1 MYKKKLLSTLHYVD
15 LKIWFALQIFS
26 LIWLLKKRPQINFSG
41 QNYSV
46 EDYSYYFLFIHCC
59 GYINIDVLTYEN
71 LPIQVYSKRWK
82 SIWHI
87 LWYSKAIFES
97 LQWKVRHS
105 HCSHFWSVIPNG
117 SQHMQKWTH
126 SALLVITETSK
137 SICNFAC
144 PHNCPP
150 MGNDDRTVPHNYHK

>member
-1 MYKKKLLSTLHYVD
+1 MLFLFIYLFKKVKTAFTNFTLLNNQCKSNLEYCYFYKYIVLCKKKL
-15 LKIWFALQIFS
+15 
-26 LIWLLKKRPQINFSG
+26 
-41 QNYSV
+41 
-46 EDYSYYFLFIHCC
+46 
-59 GYINIDVLTYEN
+59 TYESR
-71 LPIQVYSKRWK
+71 PIQVYSKHWK

-87 LWYSKAIFES
+87 LWYLKAIFES
-97 LQWKVRHS
+97 LQWKVHHS

-150 MGNDDRTVPHNYHK
+150 MGSGDRTVPHNYHKLSNEMLLVVGKSCR

>member
-1 MYKKKLLSTLHYVD
+1 MLFLFIYLFKKVKTAFTNFTLLKNQCKSNLEYCYFYKYIVLCKKKL
-15 LKIWFALQIFS
+15 
-26 LIWLLKKRPQINFSG
+26 
-41 QNYSV
+41 
-46 EDYSYYFLFIHCC
+46 
-59 GYINIDVLTYEN
+59 TYESR
-71 LPIQVYSKRWK
+71 PIQVYSKHWK

-87 LWYSKAIFES
+87 LWYLKAIFES
-97 LQWKVRHS
+97 LQWKVHHS

-150 MGNDDRTVPHNYHK
+150 KGNGDRIWRRNDHKENNVSTWKYQRL

>member
-1 MYKKKLLSTLHYVD
+1 MSKIYKPLLFPNAMILEQIPQCVFDQRSDNSKITSGSWHIMKFLKSSLEYCYFIIMKKKL
-15 LKIWFALQIFS
+15 
-26 LIWLLKKRPQINFSG
+26 
-41 QNYSV
+41 
-46 EDYSYYFLFIHCC
+46 
-59 GYINIDVLTYEN
+59 TYESR
-71 LPIQVYSKRWK
+71 PIQVYSKHWK

-117 SQHMQKWTH
+117 SRHMQKWTH

-150 MGNDDRTVPHNYHK
+150 KGNGDRTVPHNYHK